1 MSEIRA
7 LLLTDVVDSTQLT
20 QTLGEADL
28 AALWVSHDRLARD
41 LLPQCRGR
49 EIDKTD
55 GMLLLF
61 EAACD
66 AVDYAVAYH
75 RALAR
80 LSPPLKARA
89 GLHVGAVMLRE
100 NSQTD
105 VARGAK
111 PIEVEGMAK
120 AMAARVM
127 SIANGGQTLLSAD
140 ARHAVTADTL
150 RLESHGHWRLKG
162 IAEPIELFEIGDSDA
177 PFVPPPDAYKAYRVV
192 REGDI
197 WLPVRDIKHS
207 LPAERDSFVGRRET
221 LTELAHRVDAGAREV
236 SVVGIGGSGKTRLVT
251 RFGWIWLGDFPGGV
265 WFCDLSQA
273 RSLDGVVHAVAQG
286 FDVPLGKDD
295 PVNQLGHAI
304 ARRGQC
310 LVILDNFEQV
320 SRYAEETLG
329 QWLNRASDAR
339 FLVTT
344 REVLGLNGEEV
355 LGVAPMQTSDAI
367 TLFLRRASAAKPDF
381 QPSAEDHAAIA
392 PLVELL
398 DRLPLAVELAAAR
411 VRVMPPR
418 TLLAR
423 MGDRFALLSG
433 SRHGRQATLRTVLDW
448 SWDLLSLPE
457 KMSLAQLSVFEG
469 GFTLESVEAVLDL
482 SDCENAPLPM
492 DTLQSLVQKSFVRP
506 VPGERFDLLV
516 SVKEYAAE
524 HLGTEGRYPGSGP
537 SALRAAVVRHGRY
550 FAGLDEKIATVGG
563 GVELGNFIT
572 ACRRAVARG
581 EADVAVSALE
591 RAWAVL
597 RLRGPFRAGVELAS
611 VVRAIPG
618 LQAEPV
624 ARVEW
629 VAGRALADC
638 GMGHEAYAHF
648 EASLVC
654 AREAGAKRSECRS
667 LIGMADRDIHAG
679 RGEAARPL
687 LEAALFVARETGDRN
702 LESRA
707 QNSLGN
713 LEEALGRLS
722 EALAH
727 YEAALPLAREV
738 GDFDSEG
745 SILGNLGNLCHSL
758 GSVEVGRQ
766 HMEAAL
772 AVAQKVGNRRL
783 EGNTFCNLGLL
794 HLVHGRLEEARGQLG
809 ASLAVARDLGHALL
823 ECIVLCNLGIVYDGL
838 AQPDKAR
845 EDFEAALDI
854 ARELADRRSEGQ
866 ILGYLGLLHARQVRV
881 EAARSCLDM
890 GETLLRAVYD
900 RLSLGILLC
909 CRTEAEHLAGHPS
922 EAKATLAQAQAI
934 ADALEAGPE
943 SELGLAITRLQDLV
957 RMA

>member
-20 QTLGEADL
+20 ETLGEADL
-28 AALWVSHDRLARD
+28 AALWVTHDRLARD

-61 EAACD
+61 EAAAD

-75 RALAR
+75 RALAG

-100 NSQTD
+100 NSQAD
-105 VARGAK
+105 VALGAK

-120 AMAARVM
+120 AIAARVM
-127 SIANGGQTLLSAD
+127 SIAKGGQTLLSAD
-140 ARHAVTADTL
+140 ARHAMTAHTL

-177 PFVPPPDAYKAYRVV
+177 PFVPPPDASKGYRVV

-197 WLPVRDIKHS
+197 WLPARDIKHS

-221 LTELAHRVDAGAREV
+221 LTELAHRSDAGARLV

-251 RFGWIWLGDFPGGV
+251 HFGWSWLGDFPGGV

-286 FDVPLGKDD
+286 FDLPLGKDD

-320 SRYAEETLG
+320 ARYAEETLG
-329 QWLNRASDAR
+329 RWLNRAGEAP
-339 FLVTT
+339 FVVTT

-355 LGVAPMQTSDAI
+355 LAVAPMQTSDAI
-367 TLFLRRASAAKPDF
+367 ALFMRRASAAKPDF
-381 QPSAEDHAAIA
+381 QPSAEDHSAIA

-398 DRLPLAVELAAAR
+398 DCLPLAVELAAAR

-418 TLLAR
+418 TLLSR

-506 VPGERFDLLV
+506 VPGERFDLLM

-537 SALRAAVVRHGRY
+537 SALRAVTVRHGRY
-550 FAGLDEKIATVGG
+550 FAGLHEKLAVVDG
-563 GVELGNFIT
+563 GVELDNFLT
-572 ACRRAVARG
+572 ACRRAAAR
-581 EADVAVSALE
+581 ADAAIAVNALE

-611 VVRAIPG
+611 VVRAIPR
-618 LQAEPV
+618 LKAEPV

-638 GMGHEAYAHF
+638 GMGQEASAHF

-654 AREAGAKRSECRS
+654 AREAGDKRSECRA
-667 LIGMADRDIHAG
+667 LIGLADRDIHAG
-679 RGEAARPL
+679 RGEVARPL
-687 LEAALFVARETGDRN
+687 LEAALVIARETGDRN

-722 EALAH
+722 EALVH
-727 YEAALPLAREV
+727 YEAALPVARGV
-738 GDFDSEG
+738 GDLDSEG
-745 SILGNLGNLCHSL
+745 SILANLGNVCHSQ
-758 GSVEVGRQ
+758 GNVEIGRR
-766 HMEAAL
+766 HMEEAL
-772 AVAQKVGNRRL
+772 AVARKVGNRRL
-783 EGNTFCNLGLL
+783 EGNTLCNLGLL
-794 HLVHGRLEEARGQLG
+794 HLVHGRLQEARRQLG
-809 ASLAVARDLGHALL
+809 ASLAVARDLGNAHL
-823 ECIVLCNLGIVYDGL
+823 ECIVLCNLGIVHDGL
-838 AQPDKAR
+838 AQPEVAQQDH
-845 EDFEAALDI
+845 EAALGI
-854 ARELADRRSEGQ
+854 ARELGERRLEGQ
-866 ILGYLGLLHARQVRV
+866 ILGYLGLLHARQARV
-881 EAARSCLDM
+881 ETARSCLDS
-890 GETLLRAVYD
+890 GETLLRAAHD

-909 CRTEAEHLAGHPS
+909 CRTEAEHLAGNPIALKTAFA
-922 EAKATLAQAQAI
+922 EAHAI
-934 ADALEAGPE
+934 ADALGAGPE
-943 SELGLAITRLQDLV
+943 SELGLAIARLRDLV
-957 RMA
+957 RTA